1 MLKSTLAQ
9 KSTPPPVVWLG
20 QISAM
25 SDTFWDKD
33 KQTAKKDRAT
43 QPISAE

>member
-1 MLKSTLAQ
+1 MLKSTSAR

-43 QPISAE
+43 QPISAK